1 VPKTFVITG
10 DIPAMWIRDSTS
22 QMNPY
27 LPFANKDLSLKR
39 LILGVI
45 HMQAQ
50 FLNID
55 SYANAFKMPAD
66 GTTTGIRI
74 IERDDKVPLQVWEE
88 KYEIDSLA
96 NFLRLSHS
104 YWNTTGDASFVQDPV
119 WMSAVHK
126 VIRTIYEQQEPTYD
140 KTGKTLKK
148 KNWCEQNKNWI
159 VVVIFTPC
167 ARVCSRISLQ
177 TNLQRFFTSSYSRRP
192 DRLKLSFWT
201 EEVTLRSEQD

>member
-1 VPKTFVITG
+1 MSPRQLTFITTG

-55 SYANAFKMPAD
+55 PYANAFKMPQNA
-66 GTTTGIRI
+66 TTTGIRI

-96 NFLRLSHS
+96 NFLKLSHS

-126 VIRTIYEQQEPTYD
+126 VIKTIYEQQEPTYD
-140 KTGKTLKK
+140 KSGKTLKK
-148 KNWCEQNKNWI
+148 KNWCAQNKKLDCSSD
-159 VVVIFTPC
+159 FYPL
-167 ARVCSRISLQ
+167 RSRCSRLSL
-177 TNLQRFFTSSYSRRP
+177 
-192 DRLKLSFWT
+192 
-201 EEVTLRSEQD
+201 